1 MISVPVT
8 MKMSMK
14 KLSTLML
21 PKYKSNLVLRKW
33 NHLKTNRLSTNA
45 KYTKYVRSIQKISRQ
60 NNCHTLSI
68 LNILKRISP
77 GLWFYYLTK
86 TRIKTKQLQ
95 NKLINL
101 TNGDCL
107 MDRSGEMIS
116 WTEKWLIATLINKN
130 YKNVCKIT
138 LLTRSILME
147 VIIVGFFTDLITKN
161 GLVLSTLWRRL
172 LNTGYT

>member
-14 KLSTLML
+14 KLSTLMP

-45 KYTKYVRSIQKISRQ
+45 KSTKYVRSIQKMSGQ

-68 LNILKRISP
+68 LNILKQISP

-116 WTEKWLIATLINKN
+116 WMEKWLIATLINKN

-138 LLTRSILME
+138 
-147 VIIVGFFTDLITKN
+147 F
-161 GLVLSTLWRRL
+161 
-172 LNTGYT
+172 